1 MLTLRTNE
9 FVLQHLF
16 SLTVPDLV
24 HAILNSN
31 IVLLLE
37 KLHNFYWIVQIL
49 LHEFRII

>member
-9 FVLQHLF
+9 IVLQHIL
-16 SLTVPDLV
+16 SLTVP
-24 HAILNSN
+24 IWFSNLNSN